1 MNSSLVSL
9 PPNIYSPG
17 VPPKI
22 TQHPSDQLNVI
33 PGSTVEF
40 TVAATTAF
48 GKLTYKWQSDGTDLD
63 PLLEG
68 VSCETVDTLCI
79 DNVKKNHEGTYT
91 CIVSNEI

>member
-1 MNSSLVSL
+1 MNSLLVSL

-40 TVAATTAF
+40 TVAATTALE
-48 GKLTYKWQSDGTDLD
+48 KLTYKWQSDGTDLD

-79 DNVKKNHEGTYT
+79 DNVKKDHGGTYT
-91 CIVSNEI
+91 CIVGNEI